1 MAQFK
6 HTVQSHSEAA
16 EVFATARKN
25 RKGVVVLGNNTT
37 LREIRTGE
45 GVDYAIRLHDTNVV
59 TFTEDGRI
67 FLNTGGHYSMVTA
80 DRMNAFT
87 PFAVRINRRRGEF
100 VLSFMV
106 GGKLEEQG
114 TFAQH
119 FAIL

>member
-6 HTVQSHSEAA
+6 HSITSHAMAA

-25 RKGVVVLGNNTT
+25 RQGNVVLGNNTL
-37 LREIRTGE
+37 LREIRATDST
-45 GVDYAIRLHDTNVV
+45 DYAIRLHDTNVV
-59 TFTEDGRI
+59 TFLEDGRI
-67 FLNTGGHYSMVTA
+67 FLNTGGFYSLTTA

-87 PFAVRINRRRGEF
+87 PWNVRINRRKGDYVISIMVRG
-100 VLSFMV
+100 VW
-106 GGKLEEQG
+106 EEQG